1 MKVLVTGGSGL
12 VGKSIQDL
20 IDDIPIGTVTQYIFL
35 SSKVCDLRDSV
46 ACEELFLNGNFDI
59 VIHLA
64 AKVGG
69 LYANMDSN
77 YNMLIDNLKINTNI
91 LENCKKYNVKRL
103 INILSTCIFPE
114 ENASN
119 NLVYPLTSDQI
130 LNGKPHH
137 SNSGY
142 AHAKRML
149 YVGSKLLS
157 NTSDIEVINLIPTNL
172 YGKNDNYNIHN
183 SHVIP
188 GLIHKTFIAKENFD
202 KNLCRSTDSFK
213 SNGSLSKGISTN
225 CKLIIK
231 GSGNAKR
238 QFLYVDDF
246 AKVILHFINCILPK
260 QCNSLIVSPPKEQE
274 ITIKELVNSIT
285 KQFDFKGKIIY
296 DTDYP
301 DGQHLKT
308 TDSNELL
315 NFIPDFK
322 FTSFREGLEEN
333 ITFFIDNYDSVRK

>member
-1 MKVLVTGGSGL
+1 
-12 VGKSIQDL
+12 
-20 IDDIPIGTVTQYIFL
+20 
-35 SSKVCDLRDSV
+35 
-46 ACEELFLNGNFDI
+46 
-59 VIHLA
+59 
-64 AKVGG
+64 
-69 LYANMDSN
+69 MDSN

-91 LENCKKYNVKRL
+91 LENCKTYNVKRL

-119 NLVYPLTSDQI
+119 NLIYPLTSDQI

-157 NTSDIEVINLIPTNL
+157 TTSDIKVVNLIPTNL

-202 KNLCRSTDSFK
+202 KNLCRSTDSIGNT
-213 SNGSLSKGISTN
+213 S

-246 AKVILHFINCILPK
+246 ARVILHFVNCTLAQ
-260 QCNSLIVSPPKEQE
+260 QCSALIVSPPKEQE
-274 ITIKELVNSIT
+274 ITIRSLVNSIT

-322 FTSFREGLEEN
+322 FTDLSKGLEEN
-333 ITFFIDNYDSVRK
+333 ITFFNENYETVRK